1 MGQRRGAFLVLVAV
15 KDSGIGINEEGQ
27 RQLFERFRQ
36 ATPKTSDQ
44 YGGSGLGLNISQKL
58 CHLHGG
64 EIGVSSKEGEGSTFG
79 FFFKVKR
86 ASDSGEYN
94 GRPEEQSMHN
104 DRLEGLIEAQGHE
117 ADKNVDSKDLPDS
130 IDNPPI
136 EATEAAPPDR
146 TSKKDKELNSYKA
159 AEKDKSR
166 LDKDSSESKT
176 GRSSELPTRPG
187 QVSSNAEGRPNTTD
201 EEDKSAKRHVLLV
214 EDNAINQR
222 IVHRK
227 LQSKGFRVI
236 TANNG
241 QEAVDAVQKAP
252 RHSKPG
258 DGGFD
263 VILMGNLQDRRACC
277 KD

>member
-1 MGQRRGAFLVLVAV
+1 
-15 KDSGIGINEEGQ
+15 
-27 RQLFERFRQ
+27 
-36 ATPKTSDQ
+36 
-44 YGGSGLGLNISQKL
+44 
-58 CHLHGG
+58 
-64 EIGVSSKEGEGSTFG
+64 
-79 FFFKVKR
+79 VKR
-86 ASDSGEYN
+86 ASDSGDYN

-146 TSKKDKELNSYKA
+146 TSKKDKRIEYTRKASDEVDELEPDSYKA
-159 AEKDKSR
+159 AEKDKSCWDR
-166 LDKDSSESKT
+166 DSSEPKT

-227 LQSKGFRVI
+227 LQSKGFRVT